1 MRSVFARRAV
11 AAAALAP
18 LLALAAPALAHADT
32 VTPSPS
38 PSPSATAPAVT
49 EGEAAVKDGDS
60 PYTDNCAAGA
70 TTAKSADITV
80 GGAKVGLIE
89 IRHSAN
95 CDVAWGRIQLT
106 DAGEQ
111 YVNEQTTVAITREG
125 SDATYSCTPSL
136 DKSDSL
142 NAYTCY
148 TSVVLL
154 DGGSAR
160 ASAVN
165 PAFDASPGAG
175 AGEVVTESFA
185 E

>member
-18 LLALAAPALAHADT
+18 LLALATPALAQADT
-32 VTPSPS
+32 
-38 PSPSATAPAVT
+38 TAPA
-49 EGEAAVKDGDS
+49 AIKNGDS
-60 PYTDNCAAGA
+60 PYTDNCATGA

-89 IRHSAN
+89 IRHSAT
-95 CDVAWGRIQLT
+95 CGVAWGRIQLT

-111 YVNEQTTVAITREG
+111 YVNEQTTVAITHEG

-154 DGGSAR
+154 DGGSAH

-165 PAFDASPGAG
+165 PAFDASPDAG
-175 AGEVVTESFA
+175 VGEVVTESFA